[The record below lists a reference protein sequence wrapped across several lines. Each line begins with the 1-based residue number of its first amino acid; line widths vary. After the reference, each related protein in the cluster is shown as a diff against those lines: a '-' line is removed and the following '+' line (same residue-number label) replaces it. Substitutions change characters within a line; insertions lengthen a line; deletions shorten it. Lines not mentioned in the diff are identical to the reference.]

1 LSSPTHTVV
10 SKLTLDR
17 FGLWLF
23 IFSESAIF
31 VALLASRFYLTGFEV
46 PAEANQTVALVIT
59 SILLL
64 SSGSAYLA
72 EAASRF
78 GDKALF
84 RRAMAATLILG
95 SLFLI
100 GVGVEWR
107 EAFHAFPPS
116 TLYGSSFFLMTGMH
130 AFHVVTGMIFLG
142 IVYRMSRG
150 SPAAHK
156 WPVEASVKYWHFVD
170 VVWVFFY
177 PALYL
182 IG

>member
-1 LSSPTHTVV
+1 MTTSDHVVV

-23 IFSESAIF
+23 ILSETGLF
-31 VALLASRFYLTGFEV
+31 VALLAARFYLTGFEV
-46 PAEANQTVALVIT
+46 PEEANQVVALTIT
-59 SILLL
+59 SILLA
-64 SSGSAYLA
+64 SSGTAYLA
-72 EAASRF
+72 EVASRF
-78 GDKALF
+78 GDSALF
-84 RRAMAATLILG
+84 RKAMMATLLLG
-95 SLFLI
+95 LVFLV
-100 GVGVEWR
+100 GVGVEWS

-130 AFHVVTGMIFLG
+130 AFHVLTGMIFLG

-150 SPAAHK
+150 APASHK

-182 IG
+182 IN